1 MLYSSSISRE
11 NRPFF
16 IRLVVVPFS
25 DGQIVMATRIVYTYL
40 STSNL
45 FRDVANYFNLIMLV
59 DVASVGK
66 YCDIFHNHLVNLDVI
81 SNFIGAHLPAYTGYR
96 AQGQAG
102 AGARPRPKASTIY
115 IFSQSWL
122 TYAFR
127 SLIFLPVARN
137 LSVMA
142 SLSAA
147 VKA

>member
-1 MLYSSSISRE
+1 MAILLNLVKSISRE

-66 YCDIFHNHLVNLDVI
+66 YCDIFHNRLVNLDAI
-81 SNFIGAHLPAYTGYR
+81 SNFIGAHLPAYR
-96 AQGQAG
+96 AQAG
-102 AGARPRPKASTIY
+102 AGARASTY
-115 IFSQSWL
+115 FPN
-122 TYAFR
+122 R
-127 SLIFLPVARN
+127 G
-137 LSVMA
+137 
-142 SLSAA
+142 
-147 VKA
+147 